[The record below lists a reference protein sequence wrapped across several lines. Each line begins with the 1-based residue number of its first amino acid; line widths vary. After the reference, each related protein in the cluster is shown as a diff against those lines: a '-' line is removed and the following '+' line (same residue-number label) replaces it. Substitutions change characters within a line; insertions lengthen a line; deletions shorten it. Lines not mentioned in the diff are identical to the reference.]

1 MDWKDGGMRIPNR
14 LSYKRWIRYEMIF
27 FLGIIFG
34 SLIFLLFL
42 GKELDRLHL
51 QVDSL
56 ENENMAYEEQL
67 KKLKEDH
74 DKVKNH
80 RKLIVE
86 DVEVHI
92 IDPKPDGF
100 TEAELIRLIERD
112 TKYLEEKKL
121 ESVNDLHLYVHQH
134 FKDRNYKIGD
144 RLVRAELKTMTIHTT
159 VHLYIFAKPITTTP

>member
-1 MDWKDGGMRIPNR
+1 MRIPNR

-56 ENENMAYEEQL
+56 ENENITYKEEL

-74 DKVKNH
+74 DKAKNH

-86 DVEVHI
+86 DVEIHI

-121 ESVNDLHLYVHQH
+121 ESVNDLHLSVHQH
-134 FKDRNYKIGD
+134 FKDRNYKVGD
-144 RLVRAELKTMTIHTT
+144 RLVRAELKTMTIYTT